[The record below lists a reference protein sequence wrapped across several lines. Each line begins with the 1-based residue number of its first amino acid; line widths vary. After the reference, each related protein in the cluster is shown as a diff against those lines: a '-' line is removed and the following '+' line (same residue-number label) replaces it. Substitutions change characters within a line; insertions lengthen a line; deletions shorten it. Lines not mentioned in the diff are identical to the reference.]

1 MSACIFSV
9 FLFICNVKNKVSN
22 SEKMIFTFGFTPK
35 KAFIE
40 LKVNIYH
47 QNAHKKQSRKSWFCL
62 FCLSTC
68 VYVYICAHVYAVCK
82 CVCVCIYSWARS
94 SHKHRAQNKSEL
106 QTHLIKFNEPDFGKA
121 QRCGVLS
128 DKQHWN
134 FACLDGT
141 RTGIVAVS

>member
-47 QNAHKKQSRKSWFCL
+47 QNAHKKQSRKSW
-62 FCLSTC
+62 LSHWDFVYFVWARVCMCTYVRMCMQC
-68 VYVYICAHVYAVCK
+68 VNVYAYVYIAEQDLPTSTVHR
-82 CVCVCIYSWARS
+82 INLS
-94 SHKHRAQNKSEL
+94 SKH
-106 QTHLIKFNEPDFGKA
+106 I
-121 QRCGVLS
+121 
-128 DKQHWN
+128 
-134 FACLDGT
+134 
-141 RTGIVAVS
+141 